1 MSLGSDEI
9 RALFD
14 ELPLSSLSRYVSS
27 RYETPRELEGLGTSG
42 S

>member
-1 MSLGSDEI
+1 MSSDEL

-27 RYETPRELEGLGTSG
+27 RYETPRELEGLGISG
-42 S
+42 L